1 MDIQLDK
8 EAFLEGQ
15 VLLIDKP
22 YGWSSFQALNSVRWT
37 ISKALGIKKIKVG
50 HAGTLDPLATGLLI
64 LCTGKKTKEIAG
76 LQGMDKE
83 YEGCLVLG
91 ATTPSYDLETEP
103 ENQREFEHLQTSDFE
118 KAAGLFLGEV
128 RQRPPMFSAVKRD
141 GKRLYEYARKGQ
153 EVSIPERI
161 VHIERFEFTR
171 INPPELHFTVRCG
184 KGTYIRSLA
193 HDFGQE
199 LGCGA
204 YLSALKRTK
213 IGVYSVDNSMSPQ
226 AFRARFQEA
235 GYEFPVR

>member
-1 MDIQLDK
+1 MDVQLDK
-8 EAFLEGQ
+8 DAFLEGQ

-50 HAGTLDPLATGLLI
+50 HAGTLDPLATGLLL
-64 LCTGKKTKEIAG
+64 LCTGKKTKEIAS

-83 YEGCLVLG
+83 YEGSLVLG

-103 ENQREFEHLQTSDFE
+103 QNPQPFGHLHITDFE
-118 KAAGLFLGEV
+118 KTAALFRGEI
-128 RQRPPMFSAVKRD
+128 RQKPPVFSAVKRD

-153 EVSIPERI
+153 EVAIPERI
-161 VHIERFEFTR
+161 VRIERFDFTR
-171 INPPELHFTVRCG
+171 IDPPELEFVVQCG

-193 HDFGQE
+193 HDFGQA

-213 IGVYSVDNSMSPQ
+213 IGDYSVHNSMSPQ

-235 GYEFPVR
+235 GYDFPAR